1 MFLGLDSS
9 TQSLSAILID
19 PERGRILHEC
29 SVNFGKDLP
38 EFGSPKGFL
47 PDGRGGEVHANPLL
61 WLAALDLLLGQLS
74 QSIDLSQV
82 KCIAGSGQQHGSV
95 YLDESFEPRLK
106 ALDPTKDLATQ
117 LAPAL
122 TRSTS
127 PIWMD
132 TSTSAE
138 CAEIAAALGG
148 PDEVCRRSGSI
159 AIERFTGPQIR
170 RFFKSYPSAYAR
182 TCHIHL
188 VSSFLASILAGRA
201 APIDY
206 GDGAGMNLMNLAQ
219 LSWDPD
225 LMRATAPD
233 LAKKLPGLSSATRAF
248 SPISSYFVAKY
259 QFAHDCRIA
268 PFTGDN
274 PASLIGM
281 GAGEPGLVVISLGTS
296 DTFFAAMPAAKTDP
310 QGFGHVF
317 GNPAGGFM
325 SLICF
330 RNGSLAREK
339 LRDQYSLSWADFDQA
354 ALTSTRDAAG
364 TNLMLPFFSPEIT
377 PRHDFNAPVLQG
389 SPAFESGANHAL
401 QVRALLEGQFLNM
414 RLHSQ
419 WMAVTPKRIRL
430 TGGASTNNGIAQIVA
445 DVFQAPVERLA
456 IPNSAALG
464 AALIAATAGGHDLKS
479 LQQTFC
485 QSSAGSEPKPD
496 PTLAPVYQNAL
507 EEFKK
512 VLQRELEN

>member
-485 QSSAGSEPKPD
+485 QSSAGSETKPD

-507 EEFKK
+507 ERFKNL
-512 VLQRELEN
+512 LQRELES

>member
-19 PERGRILHEC
+19 PANGSILHEC
-29 SVNFGKDLP
+29 SVNFGNDLP
-38 EFGSPKGFL
+38 EYESPKGFL
-47 PDGRGGEVHANPLL
+47 PDGRDGEVHANPLL
-61 WLAALDLLLGQLS
+61 WLAALDLLLARLS
-74 QSIDLSQV
+74 ESVDLSQV
-82 KCIAGSGQQHGSV
+82 KGIAGSGQQHGSV
-95 YLDESFEPRLK
+95 YLDDSFGPRLTS
-106 ALDPTKDLATQ
+106 LDPTNDLATQ
-117 LAPAL
+117 IAPAL
-122 TRSTS
+122 TRTTS

-132 TSTSAE
+132 TSTAVE
-138 CAEIAAALGG
+138 CAEITAALGG
-148 PDEVCRRSGSI
+148 PDEVCSRSGSI

-170 RFFKSYPSAYAR
+170 RFFKCDPAAYER
-182 TCHIHL
+182 TSHIHL
-188 VSSFLASILAGRA
+188 VSSFIASILAGRA
-201 APIDY
+201 APIDF
-206 GDGAGMNLMNLAQ
+206 GDGAGMNLMNLAK
-219 LSWDPD
+219 LSWDSE
-225 LMRATAPD
+225 LMQATAPG
-233 LAKKLPGLSSATRAF
+233 LEKKLPSLAPSTRAF
-248 SPISSYFVAKY
+248 SKISPYFVTKY
-259 QFAHDCRIA
+259 GFSPDCQIA

-339 LRDQYSLSWADFDQA
+339 LRDQYSLDWSDFDQA

-485 QSSAGSEPKPD
+485 QSSAGSETKPD

-507 EEFKK
+507 EGFEN
-512 VLQRELEN
+512 LLMRELNR

>member
-29 SVNFGKDLP
+29 SVNFGNDLP

-47 PDGRGGEVHANPLL
+47 PDGRDGEVHANPLL
-61 WLAALDLLLGQLS
+61 WLAALDLLLGRLAQN
-74 QSIDLSQV
+74 IDLSQV

-95 YLDESFEPRLK
+95 YIDDSFESRLK
-106 ALDPTKDLATQ
+106 ALDPTKYLATQ
-117 LAPAL
+117 IAPAL

-132 TSTSAE
+132 TSTSVE
-138 CAEIAAALGG
+138 CAEITAALGG
-148 PDEVCRRSGSI
+148 PDEICCRSGSI

-170 RFFKSYPSAYAR
+170 RFFKSDPAAYSR
-182 TCHIHL
+182 TQHIHL

-201 APIDY
+201 APIDF

-225 LMRATAPD
+225 LMQATAPD
-233 LAKKLPGLSSATRAF
+233 LANKLPALSSATRAF
-248 SPISSYFVAKY
+248 SPISPYFVAKY
-259 QFAHDCRIA
+259 RFAPDCRIA

-281 GAGEPGLVVISLGTS
+281 GAGTPGLVVISLGTS
-296 DTFFAAMPAAKTDP
+296 DTFFAAMPEAKTDP
-310 QGFGHVF
+310 KGFGHVF

-339 LRDQYSLSWADFDQA
+339 LRDQYQLDWSDFEEAALAQSRDQA
-354 ALTSTRDAAG
+354 GR
-364 TNLMLPFFSPEIT
+364 NLMLPFFSPEIT
-377 PRHDFNAPVLQG
+377 PRHDFNAPMLQG
-389 SPAFESGANHAL
+389 SPA
-401 QVRALLEGQFLNM
+401 
-414 RLHSQ
+414 
-419 WMAVTPKRIRL
+419 
-430 TGGASTNNGIAQIVA
+430 
-445 DVFQAPVERLA
+445 
-456 IPNSAALG
+456 
-464 AALIAATAGGHDLKS
+464 
-479 LQQTFC
+479 
-485 QSSAGSEPKPD
+485 
-496 PTLAPVYQNAL
+496 
-507 EEFKK
+507 
-512 VLQRELEN
+512 

>member
-19 PERGRILHEC
+19 PANGSILHEC
-29 SVNFGKDLP
+29 SVNFGADLP
-38 EFGSPKGFL
+38 EYESPKGFL
-47 PDGRGGEVHANPLL
+47 PDGRDGEVHANPLL
-61 WLAALDLLLGQLS
+61 WLAALDLLLARLS
-74 QSIDLSQV
+74 ESVDLSQV
-82 KCIAGSGQQHGSV
+82 KGIAGSGQQHGSV
-95 YLDESFEPRLK
+95 YLDDSFESRLK
-106 ALDPTKDLATQ
+106 TLDPTNDLATQ
-117 LAPAL
+117 IAPAL
-122 TRSTS
+122 TRTTS

-132 TSTSAE
+132 TSTAVE
-138 CAEIAAALGG
+138 CAEITAALGG

-170 RFFKSYPSAYAR
+170 RFFKCDLAAYER
-182 TCHIHL
+182 TGHIHL
-188 VSSFLASILAGRA
+188 VSSFIASILAGHA
-201 APIDY
+201 APIDF
-206 GDGAGMNLMNLAQ
+206 GDGAGMNLMNLAK
-219 LSWDPD
+219 LSWDSE
-225 LMRATAPD
+225 LMQATAPG
-233 LAKKLPGLSSATRAF
+233 LEKKLPSLAPSTLAF
-248 SPISSYFVAKY
+248 SKISPYFVTK
-259 QFAHDCRIA
+259 FGFSPDCQIA

-339 LRDQYSLSWADFDQA
+339 LRDQYQLDWSDFDQA

-377 PRHDFNAPVLQG
+377 PRHDFSAPVLQG
-389 SPAFESGANHAL
+389 SAEFESGTNPAL

-464 AALIAATAGGHDLKS
+464 AAIIAAAAGGHNLQT

-485 QSSAGSEPKPD
+485 RASSGSETKPD

-507 EEFKK
+507 ERFGS
-512 VLQRELEN
+512 LLARELER

>member
-496 PTLAPVYQNAL
+496 PSLAPVYQNAL
-507 EEFKK
+507 ERFEN
-512 VLQRELEN
+512 LLMREPNR

>member
-485 QSSAGSEPKPD
+485 QSSAGSETKPD

-507 EEFKK
+507 ERFEN
-512 VLQRELEN
+512 LLMREPNR

>member
-339 LRDQYSLSWADFDQA
+339 LRDQYSLNWADFDQA

-496 PTLAPVYQNAL
+496 PSLAPVYQNAL
-507 EEFKK
+507 ERFEN
-512 VLQRELEN
+512 LLMREPNR

>member
-19 PERGRILHEC
+19 LERGRILHEC
-29 SVNFGKDLP
+29 SVNFGNDLP

-47 PDGRGGEVHANPLL
+47 PDGRDGEVHANPLL
-61 WLAALDLLLGQLS
+61 WLAALDLLLGRLA
-74 QSIDLSQV
+74 QSVDLSQV

-95 YLDESFEPRLK
+95 YLDDSFESRLK
-106 ALDPTKDLATQ
+106 ALDPTKDIATQ
-117 LAPAL
+117 IAPAL
-122 TRSTS
+122 TRATS

-138 CAEIAAALGG
+138 CAEITAALGG

-170 RFFKSYPSAYAR
+170 RFFKSDPDAYSR
-182 TCHIHL
+182 THHIHL
-188 VSSFLASILAGRA
+188 VSSFLASILACRT
-201 APIDY
+201 APIDF

-225 LMRATAPD
+225 LMQATAPD
-233 LAKKLPGLSSATRAF
+233 LAKKLPALSSATRAF

-259 QFAHDCRIA
+259 QFAADCCIA

-281 GAGEPGLVVISLGTS
+281 GAGKPGLVVISLGTS
-296 DTFFAAMPAAKTDP
+296 DTFFAAMPEAKTDP
-310 QGFGHVF
+310 KGFGHVF

-339 LRDQYSLSWADFDQA
+339 LRDQYQLDWSDFEEA
-354 ALTSTRDAAG
+354 ALTHTRDQAG
-364 TNLMLPFFSPEIT
+364 LNLMLPFFSPEIT

-389 SPAFESGANHAL
+389 SPEFESGTQPAL
-401 QVRALLEGQFLNM
+401 QVRALLEGQFLNI

-419 WMAVTPKRIRL
+419 WMAVNADLIRL

-464 AALIAATAGGHDLKS
+464 AALIAASAGGHNLQT

-485 QSSAGSEPKPD
+485 LASSGSETKPD

-507 EEFKK
+507 ERFGS
-512 VLQRELEN
+512 LLARELDR

>member
-1 MFLGLDSS
+1 M
-9 TQSLSAILID
+9 Q
-19 PERGRILHEC
+19 
-29 SVNFGKDLP
+29 
-38 EFGSPKGFL
+38 
-47 PDGRGGEVHANPLL
+47 
-61 WLAALDLLLGQLS
+61 
-74 QSIDLSQV
+74 
-82 KCIAGSGQQHGSV
+82 
-95 YLDESFEPRLK
+95 
-106 ALDPTKDLATQ
+106 
-117 LAPAL
+117 
-122 TRSTS
+122 
-127 PIWMD
+127 
-132 TSTSAE
+132 
-138 CAEIAAALGG
+138 
-148 PDEVCRRSGSI
+148 
-159 AIERFTGPQIR
+159 
-170 RFFKSYPSAYAR
+170 
-182 TCHIHL
+182 
-188 VSSFLASILAGRA
+188 
-201 APIDY
+201 
-206 GDGAGMNLMNLAQ
+206 
-219 LSWDPD
+219 
-225 LMRATAPD
+225 ATAPG
-233 LAKKLPGLSSATRAF
+233 LEKKLPSLAPSTRAF
-248 SPISSYFVAKY
+248 SKISPYFVTKY
-259 QFAHDCRIA
+259 GFSPDCQIA

-339 LRDQYSLSWADFDQA
+339 LRDQYQLDWSDFDQA

-485 QSSAGSEPKPD
+485 QSSAGSETKPD

-507 EEFKK
+507 ERFKNL
-512 VLQRELEN
+512 LQRELEN

>member
-485 QSSAGSEPKPD
+485 QSSAGSETKPD

-507 EEFKK
+507 EGFEN
-512 VLQRELEN
+512 LLMRELNR